1 MNTSTDTSIHSLS
14 GAFSD
19 NADRRPQDGRQTA
32 AETMKALARRV
43 EDIRAGAVDALSHK
57 AAQAEDLAHRGLDQA
72 RKAATQARDR
82 AADLRDHTAHRVQTD
97 PMKAL
102 LIATAAG
109 AVTVLFVQWLSQSR
123 HSD

>member
-1 MNTSTDTSIHSLS
+1 MNTSTDTSTHALS
-14 GAFSD
+14 GALSD
-19 NADRRPQDGRQTA
+19 DADRRPQDGRQTA

-109 AVTVLFVQWLSQSR
+109 AVTVLFVQWLSRSR

>member
-1 MNTSTDTSIHSLS
+1 MNTSTDTSTHSLS
-14 GAFSD
+14 GALSD
-19 NADRRPQDGRQTA
+19 DADLRPQDGRQTA

-82 AADLRDHTAHRVQTD
+82 AADLRDQTAHRVQTD

-109 AVTVLFVQWLSQSR
+109 AATVLLVQWLSRSR